1 MNSIALDTLP
11 AVRAICAVGAVGVSM
26 LAAMPASAVPREFVY
41 TVNVQIRDGRTVQ
54 CAVNEPPH
62 YPPVPTPALTTDERV
77 EAEVLATQRLRL
89 LSGPRGPY
97 PAGDTAP
104 AITCFALPG

>member
-1 MNSIALDTLP
+1 MDSLALRTKRIVFGAAGIAM
-11 AVRAICAVGAVGVSM
+11 AV
-26 LAAMPASAVPREFVY
+26 SAQAGTVPREFVY
-41 TVNVQIRDGRTVQ
+41 TVNVQVHDGRIVQ
-54 CAVNEPPH
+54 CAVNEPPR
-62 YPPVPTPALTTDERV
+62 YPAVSAPALTTDERV

-104 AITCFALPG
+104 AITCFALSG

>member
-1 MNSIALDTLP
+1 MDSLALHTKR
-11 AVRAICAVGAVGVSM
+11 AVLCAAGVAIVVS
-26 LAAMPASAVPREFVY
+26 AQAGTVPREFVY
-41 TVNVQIRDGRTVQ
+41 TVDVRVHDGRTVQ
-54 CAVNEPPH
+54 CAVNEAPR
-62 YPPVPTPALTTDERV
+62 YPPIPAPALTTDERV

-104 AITCFALPG
+104 AITLSLIHI

>member
-1 MNSIALDTLP
+1 MDRLTLHTL
-11 AVRAICAVGAVGVSM
+11 RITLCATG
-26 LAAMPASAVPREFVY
+26 LAAVASASAGRVPREFIY
-41 TVNVQIRDGRTVQ
+41 TVDVQVHDGRTVQ
-54 CAVNEPPH
+54 CAVNEPPR
-62 YPPVPTPALTTDERV
+62 YPSVPVPALTTDERV